1 MSEEKQSS
9 SPANASDTPLKADDR
24 TRAIAEAE
32 RIRELR
38 ERLYS
43 RGSVP
48 AHSVRHELEKREI
61 NEAVEAPKAHTPPS
75 VSFETE
81 ASHTMHTIR
90 SAPPISEE
98 PVLYDEPM
106 TAVSKRSSY
115 RIKIALLGII
125 FFVLAAATS
134 AVIMMKGD
142 NTVSGENISIEVTG
156 SIATGGGEELPFQVT
171 VSNQNSVPIQ
181 SATLI
186 IEYPKGTH
194 SAEDDKEIS
203 VERKQLDTVGAGE
216 VVNVPL
222 KARMFGEE
230 NEEKE
235 IKVSIDYRISG
246 SNATFHKEATPL
258 QFKVSSSPVVM
269 TFDSVK
275 SITSGQEIDLKLTIQ
290 SNSPTPLTDLL
301 VKATYPEGFDFTS
314 SEPDRISGEDT
325 WKIGTLKPAEKK
337 IIKIKGLMTGY
348 ADEKRRFVATAGVSN
363 EKDVNTLASTLAKA
377 QTDIGIEQPFLDVRV
392 SVNGDP
398 ADSVIMN
405 STGNASVE
413 IAFTNTLDTAIY
425 DGKVFVELDGNALDE
440 FAVLAADGFYDSTKN
455 TITWDGVDEE
465 SLREILPGKVSRLN
479 FTLDPKDDIG
489 RAPEL
494 KLKVTVR
501 GQRVFEDK
509 PSQELVGTALRTIK
523 VESVPTIS
531 SSAYYKTGPFVNTGA
546 TPPVAEKVTQYT
558 YTLKVKT
565 GTNEVTGAEVTAII
579 PQYITWLDLVTEG
592 DDVTYTSNT
601 RTMKWTIGDIDANSE
616 KEVSMQVSFLPS
628 LSQVGTSPTILE
640 AQRFKATDRFTG
652 TVVRAE
658 QPALTTSLYNET
670 DEALKDG
677 RVREE

>member
-1 MSEEKQSS
+1 MSEEKHTT
-9 SPANASDTPLKADDR
+9 SPQDDQHTPLKSDDR
-24 TRAIAEAE
+24 ARAIAEAE
-32 RIRELR
+32 RIKELR

-43 RGSVP
+43 RGNVP
-48 AHSVRHELEKREI
+48 AHSVRHELEKHEI
-61 NEAVEAPKAHTPPS
+61 NEVVEKPTPRVVMDTPPVAPIVHS
-75 VSFETE
+75 QQITS
-81 ASHTMHTIR
+81 
-90 SAPPISEE
+90 SASEE

-106 TAVSKRSSY
+106 VTKSKRSAY
-115 RIKIALLGII
+115 RKMIALLGVV
-125 FFVLAAATS
+125 FFVGAVATS
-134 AVIMMKGD
+134 AVFMMSGK
-142 NTVSGENISIEVTG
+142 NTVSGENISLEVTG

-246 SNATFHKEATPL
+246 SNATFHKEAAPL
-258 QFKVSSSPVVM
+258 HFKVSSSPVVM

-275 SITSGQEIDLKLTIQ
+275 SITSGQEIELKLTVQ

-314 SEPDRISGEDT
+314 SNPDRISGEDT

-337 IIKIKGLMTGY
+337 IIMIKGLMTGY

-392 SVNGDP
+392 AINGDP
-398 ADSVIMN
+398 GESVIMN

-425 DGKVFVELDGNALDE
+425 DGKVSVELDGNALDE
-440 FAVLAADGFYDSTKN
+440 FAVSASNGFYDSTKN

-465 SLREILPGKVSRLN
+465 SLKEILPGKISRLN

-489 RAPEL
+489 KAPEL
-494 KLKVTVR
+494 KFKVTVR
-501 GQRVFEDK
+501 GQRVYEDR
-509 PSQELVGTALRTIK
+509 PSEELVGTALRTIK
-523 VESVPTIS
+523 VESVPVLS
-531 SSAYYKTGPFVNTGA
+531 SGAFYKTGPFVNTGA

-579 PQYITWLDLVTEG
+579 PAYITWLDLVTEG

-658 QPALTTSLYNET
+658 QPALTTSLINET

-677 RVREE
+677 RVKAE